1 MLHVWSRNYCGESSL
16 TPGLPRPDDGRLRL
30 SPWTGDLRSRWTCL
44 SAWVLLKPQV
54 SDTMQFLFVSVER
67 VIGRGC
73 HEEDKSSQKEG
84 GEPGWTAVSVGE
96 RSESF

>member
-1 MLHVWSRNYCGESSL
+1 MLHVWCRNYCRESSL
-16 TPGLPRPDDGRLRL
+16 TPRPPRPDDGRLRL
-30 SPWTGDLRSRWTCL
+30 SPWTGDLKSRWTCL
-44 SAWVLLKPQV
+44 NAWVLSKPRV
-54 SDTMQFLFVSVER
+54 LDTIHSFSSFQCR

-73 HEEDKSSQKEG
+73 HEEGKSSQKEG

>member
-1 MLHVWSRNYCGESSL
+1 MDLSQCLGALEA
-16 TPGLPRPDDGRLRL
+16 PGIGHN
-30 SPWTGDLRSRWTCL
+30 S
-44 SAWVLLKPQV
+44 
-54 SDTMQFLFVSVER
+54 QFLILSVQR

-73 HEEDKSSQKEG
+73 HEEGKSSQKEG

>member
-16 TPGLPRPDDGRLRL
+16 TPRPPRPDDGRLRL

-44 SAWVLLKPQV
+44 NAWVLLKPQV
-54 SDTMQFLFVSVER
+54 SDTMQFLIVSVER

-84 GEPGWTAVSVGE
+84 GEPGWTGVSVGE